1 MSSCLNRGLYGL
13 YGLTRILG
21 FLFTVGFRQECTV
34 RGEEMH
40 RLTVYATKRK
50 RSKEGLTACGACLL
64 LLRGVM
70 NSKIQEQLDKQIAQ
84 KRVSQVVEHSEAP
97 ALTSDIFEMD
107 DQASAIVEVN
117 FRDTSARVVESS
129 DAPKLT
135 VEVLK
140 KVGKPVKTVEMFYGN
155 QMWQVKVW
163 DGKPLDVE
171 VAHLKILEE
180 YLGQEQNGVAMDERD
195 RAVANLLL
203 GKLMYDPPF
212 SYQNQGEGSP
222 IEARSSIM
230 IDALCSA
237 YASVN
242 NSTKDSIYQVTVRR
256 GVPADAFA
264 LLGDTFE
271 WYPVGGTSKK
281 YADMSEDELAA
292 VVAQKTAERQVL
304 VPKMIL
310 DPVLSYKEVDE
321 TEVDIEAIEDLD
333 IPEGAPYPVEYLS
346 ERFMQTLFESHR
358 VVNIPEAGLKSLQ
371 RFLRASNADTR
382 RTQESGE
389 SVGDDGG

>member
-1 MSSCLNRGLYGL
+1 MPEKS
-13 YGLTRILG
+13 
-21 FLFTVGFRQECTV
+21 
-34 RGEEMH
+34 
-40 RLTVYATKRK
+40 
-50 RSKEGLTACGACLL
+50 
-64 LLRGVM
+64 
-70 NSKIQEQLDKQIAQ
+70 IQEQLDAQIKK
-84 KRVSQVVEHSEAP
+84 KRVSQVVEYSEAP
-97 ALTSDIFEMD
+97 ALTSDAFEKD
-107 DQASAIVEVN
+107 DRESAIVTVN
-117 FRDTSARVVESS
+117 FKDISARIVESS

-140 KVGKPVKTVEMFYGN
+140 TKGKPIKTVEMFWDD
-155 QMWQVKVW
+155 QMWTVKVW

-180 YLGQEQNGVAMDERD
+180 YLGQEHDGVAMDERD

-212 SYQNQGEGSP
+212 SHNGEGEGSP

-237 YASVN
+237 YGSVN
-242 NSTKDSIYQVTVRR
+242 NSTQDSIYQVTVRR

-281 YADMSEDELAA
+281 YVDMSKDELAA
-292 VVAQKTAERQVL
+292 TVASKTAERQVL

-310 DPVLSYKEVDE
+310 DPVLSYKEIDE
-321 TEVDIEAIEDLD
+321 TEVDVEAIEDLD

-346 ERFMQTLFESHR
+346 ERFMQTLMEAHR
-358 VVNIPEAGLKSLQ
+358 VVNIPEAGLRSLQ
-371 RFLRASNADTR
+371 RHFRSLANSERENEA
-382 RTQESGE
+382 GE